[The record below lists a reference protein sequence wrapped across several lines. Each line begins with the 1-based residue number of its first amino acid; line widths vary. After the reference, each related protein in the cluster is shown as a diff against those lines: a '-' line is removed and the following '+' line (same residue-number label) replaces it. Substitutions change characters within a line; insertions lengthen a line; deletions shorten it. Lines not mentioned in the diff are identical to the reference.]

1 MQPGAPSND
10 ALNDTPCCG
19 DVTQQASLLS
29 ARQAYLDE
37 FERRNPAGF
46 QQWLAAG
53 ARHDDFTV
61 YLCANYYGATDE
73 PPRAG

>member
-1 MQPGAPSND
+1 MTHQ
-10 ALNDTPCCG
+10 AL
-19 DVTQQASLLS
+19 LLS

-53 ARHDDFTV
+53 AHHDDSAV
-61 YLCANYYGATDE
+61 YLCADYSGATDE
-73 PPRAG
+73 PPPGG